1 MNQENRTR
9 KNGSKKDWQED
20 WREAQVCARLLK
32 TGRARIA
39 VQEMSDGS
47 KRHYTRLNAE
57 WTGKLWKRPKAAS
70 LGVITMPLRR
80 NVLEPKDPAWHLT
93 RCPACGA
100 ECWDRPLPAGIPEEL
115 FDGKLCTECA
125 LSGLRRKE
133 EEETDEDE

>member
-1 MNQENRTR
+1 MNQENGART
-9 KNGSKKDWQED
+9 NGPGKDWQED

-39 VQEMSDGS
+39 VQEMTDGS
-47 KRHYTRLNAE
+47 RRHYTRLNAE
-57 WTGKLWKRPKAAS
+57 WTGTLWKRPQAAS
-70 LGVITMPLRR
+70 LGMILMPLRC
-80 NVLEPKDPAWHLT
+80 NVPKPKDPAWRLT
-93 RCPACGA
+93 RCPVCGA

-125 LSGLRRKE
+125 LSGLCRKE